1 TSAGPWR
8 KICTD
13 GDTTCIAGSSGG
25 YWTLSGNNLYPTTIG
40 NNVGIGTTSPQSKLD
55 VIGTLEVGTGTR
67 GVQLTSTAP
76 DNFQLM
82 TQTNTPNTNWQ
93 IGTGNGS
100 GAFDITKPY
109 IASNGY
115 ISMMAGNVGIG
126 TTSPQRALTIVAP
139 SNAWTMTVQNAAKT
153 NEGFL
158 IGFDASGNTV
168 QQLGDT
174 SNVSKIYLNTAGN
187 SYLNGGNVGIGT
199 TNPTTKLDIG
209 GSTIWNG
216 VTIRSNAG
224 GVGYIFNDNNFHIE
238 ANNYLWINGDT
249 SAPTEIGYGGG
260 NTILNRSSGNVG
272 IGTVTP
278 YNKLD
283 VAGNLGMRDNDI
295 YFRGTGGVDGNHGV
309 GFYGGPGK
317 LWGASDDVNGPV
329 LYGYK
334 LEVNGQVKIT
344 GGSPGAGKVLTSDA
358 TGLATWQVG
367 GGGSS
372 VLATFNGGRS
382 DLCDNCSQTNVSG
395 SLTAPA
401 SGMLTLDYSLLMD
414 SPYCGIIISTYI
426 DGVRIREQN
435 VKGCFGPL
443 KAGNSDCPDA
453 QMPSQAFIYKAAV
466 SAGSH
471 SFNVNGWTGGGA
483 CGNTRG
489 FQVSPAYFQWQP

>member
-1 TSAGPWR
+1 
-8 KICTD
+8 
-13 GDTTCIAGSSGG
+13 
-25 YWTLSGNNLYPTTIG
+25 
-40 NNVGIGTTSPQSKLD
+40 
-55 VIGTLEVGTGTR
+55 
-67 GVQLTSTAP
+67 
-76 DNFQLM
+76 M
-82 TQTNTPNTNWQ
+82 
-93 IGTGNGS
+93 
-100 GAFDITKPY
+100 
-109 IASNGY
+109 
-115 ISMMAGNVGIG
+115 
-126 TTSPQRALTIVAP
+126 
-139 SNAWTMTVQNAAKT
+139 
-153 NEGFL
+153 
-158 IGFDASGNTV
+158 
-168 QQLGDT
+168 
-174 SNVSKIYLNTAGN
+174 
-187 SYLNGGNVGIGT
+187 
-199 TNPTTKLDIG
+199 
-209 GSTIWNG
+209 
-216 VTIRSNAG
+216 
-224 GVGYIFNDNNFHIE
+224 
-238 ANNYLWINGDT
+238 
-249 SAPTEIGYGGG
+249 
-260 NTILNRSSGNVG
+260 
-272 IGTVTP
+272 
-278 YNKLD
+278 
-283 VAGNLGMRDNDI
+283 
-295 YFRGTGGVDGNHGV
+295 
-309 GFYGGPGK
+309 
-317 LWGASDDVNGPV
+317 WGASDDVNGPV
-329 LYGYK
+329 LYGYLGGRLGTNQSGTKVTALAWNSSGNVGIGTASPGAK